1 MGCQRV
7 LNVMQKSAASIV
19 FSLLFLLL
27 AGALYWDAYWEL
39 IWSALVIMGLA
50 YRCAKKQALDQM
62 LLAVA
67 CIAPLSIKL
76 SLPFAEVYL
85 PIEFIASATALSV
98 LFSVVAQGNVRWFMK
113 YPLPLFWLIS
123 FLPSIYCS
131 DLLNTS
137 LKFTALNGVF
147 VIAFYYG
154 VVLVAE
160 RGKSVPYLTFIAAL
174 VPVTV
179 VGIYHF
185 AQYGFN
191 PTTISGIFKPFFY
204 SHTMY
209 GAVMAFIAAIAL
221 GNLRQKSIWKWI
233 LLGSI
238 ILTLFSGSRAAL
250 WSLVFMFVLYVLVQ
264 FPAVY
269 RFALPVLAMGA
280 FFFLGGVSKM
290 EEAFTYNNH
299 ESHDPQASLVEKSMS
314 VTNVQTDASNI
325 ERINRW
331 VSALRMFEERPYCGF
346 GPGTYQF
353 AYIPFQEKRLENR
366 LTVTNP
372 NAPPPGSGGTAHS
385 ELLLQLS
392 ENGILTPLIFLLMWL
407 RWWYFGF
414 FSIAKRSPLLP
425 LFLGLSTYFFHMQ
438 FNNFLNQPVF
448 AFLFWATAAYFDYQ
462 LSSKDDEL
470 LR

>member
-1 MGCQRV
+1 V
-7 LNVMQKSAASIV
+7 KLKSTTPFV

-27 AGALYWDAYWEL
+27 VCTLYWDAHWEL
-39 IWSALVIMGLA
+39 IWSVLAIISLA
-50 YRCAKKQALDQM
+50 YGVAKKQAIDQL

-98 LFSVVAQGNVRWFMK
+98 LFSVVPLGNVRWFMK

-123 FLPSIYCS
+123 FLPGIYCS
-131 DLLNTS
+131 DILNTS

-147 VIAFYYG
+147 IFAFYYG
-154 VVLVAE
+154 TVMIAE
-160 RGKSVPYLTFIAAL
+160 RGKAVPYVPFSAAL

-179 VGIYHF
+179 VGVYHF
-185 AQYGFN
+185 VQYGFN
-191 PTTISGIFKPFFY
+191 PITISGIFKPFFY

-221 GNLRQKSIWKWI
+221 GNLRQQSLWKWI
-233 LLGSI
+233 LVVSI

-264 FPAVY
+264 FPPIY
-269 RFALPVLAMGA
+269 RIALPLIAVGT
-280 FFFLGGVSKM
+280 FFILGGASKL
-290 EEAFTYNNH
+290 EEAFAYNNY

-325 ERINRW
+325 ERLNRW
-331 VSALRMFEERPYCGF
+331 VAALRMFEERPVCGF

-353 AYIPFQEKRLENR
+353 TYIPYQEKRLENR

-425 LFLGLSTYFFHMQ
+425 LFLGLSTYFLHMQ

-462 LSSKDDEL
+462 LSGKDNEL

>member
-1 MGCQRV
+1 MIP
-7 LNVMQKSAASIV
+7 KSTTPFV

-27 AGALYWDAYWEL
+27 ACTLYWDAHWEL
-39 IWSALVIMGLA
+39 IWSVLAVIGLA
-50 YRCAKKQALDQM
+50 YGVAKKQAIDQL

-98 LFSVVAQGNVRWFMK
+98 LFSVVPLGNVRWFMK

-123 FLPSIYCS
+123 FLPGIYCS

-154 VVLVAE
+154 VVMVVE
-160 RGKSVPYLTFIAAL
+160 RGKSVPYFTFIAAL
-174 VPVTV
+174 VPVTL

-221 GNLRQKSIWKWI
+221 GNLRQKSHWKWI

-264 FPAVY
+264 FPPVY

-280 FFFLGGVSKM
+280 FLFLGGVSKM
-290 EEAFTYNNH
+290 EEAFTYNNY

-325 ERINRW
+325 ERLNRW
-331 VSALRMFEERPYCGF
+331 VSVLRMFEERPYCGF

-353 AYIPFQEKRLENR
+353 TYIPFQEKRLKNR
-366 LTVTNP
+366 LTVINP

-392 ENGILTPLIFLLMWL
+392 ENGILTPLVFLLMWM

-438 FNNFLNQPVF
+438 FNNFLKQPVF
-448 AFLFWATAAYFDYQ
+448 AFLFWATAAYFDFQ

>member
-1 MGCQRV
+1 MGCQHI
-7 LNVMQKSAASIV
+7 LNVMQKSTASI
-19 FSLLFLLL
+19 FYSLLFLLL
-27 AGALYWDAYWEL
+27 ACTLYWDAHWEL
-39 IWSALVIMGLA
+39 IWSVLAITGLA
-50 YRCAKKQALDQM
+50 YGVAKKQALHQ
-62 LLAVA
+62 LLWAVA
-67 CIAPLSIKL
+67 CATPLSIKL

-98 LFSVVAQGNVRWFMK
+98 LFSVVPLGNVRWFMK

-123 FLPSIYCS
+123 FLPGIFCS

-147 VIAFYYG
+147 VFAFYYG
-154 VVLVAE
+154 IVLVSE
-160 RGKSVPYLTFIAAL
+160 RGKVLPYFPFIAAL
-174 VPVTV
+174 VPATG
-179 VGIYHF
+179 VGVYHF
-185 AQYGFN
+185 AQYDFN
-191 PTTISGIFKPFFY
+191 PITISGIFQPFFY

-209 GAVMAFIAAIAL
+209 GAVMAFIAGIAL
-221 GNLRQKSIWKWI
+221 GNLRQRSLWKWI

-238 ILTLFSGSRAAL
+238 VLTLFSGSRAAL
-250 WSLVFMFVLYVLVQ
+250 WSVVFMFILYILVQ
-264 FPAVY
+264 FPPVY
-269 RFALPVLAMGA
+269 RFALPVLALGA
-280 FFFLGGVSKM
+280 FFFSGGASKV
-290 EEAFTYNNH
+290 EEAFAYNNY

-325 ERINRW
+325 ERLNRW
-331 VSALRMFEERPYCGF
+331 VSALRMFEERPYYGF

-372 NAPPPGSGGTAHS
+372 DTPPPGSGGTAHS

-448 AFLFWATAAYFDYQ
+448 AFLFWATAAYFDFQ

>member
-1 MGCQRV
+1 MGYKHI
-7 LNVMQKSAASIV
+7 LNVMQKSTASIV
-19 FSLLFLLL
+19 FSLLLLLL
-27 AGALYWDAYWEL
+27 AGTLYLDAYWEL
-39 IWSALVIMGLA
+39 IWSVLAIISLA
-50 YRCAKKQALDQM
+50 YGVAKKQALHQ
-62 LLAVA
+62 LFWAVA

-76 SLPFAEVYL
+76 SLPFAEVYF

-98 LFSVVAQGNVRWFMK
+98 LFSVVPQGNVRWFMK

-123 FLPSIYCS
+123 FLPGIYCS

-147 VIAFYYG
+147 VFAFYYG
-154 VVLVAE
+154 ILLLAE
-160 RGKSVPYLTFIAAL
+160 RGKALPYFLFVGAL
-174 VPVTV
+174 VPVTA
-179 VGIYHF
+179 VGVYNF
-185 AQYGFN
+185 AQFGFN
-191 PTTISGIFKPFFY
+191 PITISGIFKPFFY

-209 GAVMAFIAAIAL
+209 GAVMAFIAGIAL
-221 GNLRQKSIWKWI
+221 GNLRQRSLWKWI
-233 LLGSI
+233 LLSSLV
-238 ILTLFSGSRAAL
+238 LTLFSGSRAAL
-250 WSLVFMFVLYVLVQ
+250 WSVVFMFILYILVRLPPIFRFAFPVLVIGG
-264 FPAVY
+264 Y
-269 RFALPVLAMGA
+269 L
-280 FFFLGGVSKM
+280 FLGGAAKV
-290 EEAFTYNNH
+290 EEAFAYNNY

-325 ERINRW
+325 ERLNRW
-331 VSALRMFEERPYCGF
+331 VSALRMFEEQPYCGF

-353 AYIPFQEKRLENR
+353 TYIPFQEKRLENR
-366 LTVTNP
+366 LTVRNP
-372 NAPPPGSGGTAHS
+372 DTPPPGSGGTAHS

-392 ENGILTPLIFLLMWL
+392 ENGILTPLIFLLMWI

-414 FSIAKRSPLLP
+414 LTIAKRSPLLP

-448 AFLFWATAAYFDYQ
+448 AFLFWATAAYFDFQ

>member
-1 MGCQRV
+1 M
-7 LNVMQKSAASIV
+7 
-19 FSLLFLLL
+19 LL
-27 AGALYWDAYWEL
+27 AGALYWDAHWEL
-39 IWSALVIMGLA
+39 IWSALAIIGLA
-50 YRCAKKQALDQM
+50 YGIAKKHALPQM

-67 CIAPLSIKL
+67 CLAPLSVKL

-98 LFSVVAQGNVRWFMK
+98 FFSLVPKGNVRWYMK
-113 YPLPLFWLIS
+113 YPLPLLWLIS

-131 DLLNTS
+131 DLLSTS

-147 VIAFYYG
+147 VLAFYYG
-154 VVLVAE
+154 IVMIAQ
-160 RGKSVPYLTFIAAL
+160 RGKAVPYFPFIVAL
-174 VPVTV
+174 VPVTA
-179 VGIYHF
+179 VGIFQF

-191 PTTISGIFKPFFY
+191 PITISGIFKPFFY

-221 GNLRQKSIWKWI
+221 GNFCQKSLWKWI
-233 LLGSI
+233 LLSSI

-250 WSLVFMFVLYVLVQ
+250 WSLVFMLTLYVLVQ
-264 FPAVY
+264 FPPIY
-269 RFALPVLAMGA
+269 RFVLPLLAIGV
-280 FFFLGGVSKM
+280 FFLFDGATKV
-290 EEAFTYNNH
+290 EEAFAYNNY

-325 ERINRW
+325 ERLNRW

-353 AYIPFQEKRLENR
+353 TYIPFQEKRLENR

-372 NAPPPGSGGTAHS
+372 DSPPPGSGGTAHS

-392 ENGILTPLIFLLMWL
+392 ENGILTPLIFLLMWM

-414 FSIAKRSPLLP
+414 FSIVKRSPLLP

-462 LSSKDDEL
+462 LSSKEDEL

>member
-1 MGCQRV
+1 
-7 LNVMQKSAASIV
+7 MQKSTASIV
-19 FSLLFLLL
+19 FSLLLLLL
-27 AGALYWDAYWEL
+27 AGTLYLDAYWEL
-39 IWSALVIMGLA
+39 IWSVSAITGLA
-50 YRCAKKQALDQM
+50 YGVAKKQALHQ
-62 LLAVA
+62 LLWAVA
-67 CIAPLSIKL
+67 CATPLSIKL

-98 LFSVVAQGNVRWFMK
+98 LFSVVPLGNVRWFMK

-123 FLPSIYCS
+123 FLPGIYYS

-147 VIAFYYG
+147 VFAFYYG
-154 VVLVAE
+154 IVLVSE
-160 RGKSVPYLTFIAAL
+160 RGKVLPYFPFIAAL
-174 VPVTV
+174 VPATG
-179 VGIYHF
+179 VGVYHF
-185 AQYGFN
+185 AQYDFN
-191 PTTISGIFKPFFY
+191 PITISGIFQPFFY

-209 GAVMAFIAAIAL
+209 GAVMAFIAGIAL
-221 GNLRQKSIWKWI
+221 GNLRQRSLWKWI

-238 ILTLFSGSRAAL
+238 VLTLFSGSRAAL
-250 WSLVFMFVLYVLVQ
+250 WSVVFMFILYILVQLPPIFRFAFPVLVIGG
-264 FPAVY
+264 Y
-269 RFALPVLAMGA
+269 L
-280 FFFLGGVSKM
+280 FLGGVAKV
-290 EEAFTYNNH
+290 EEAFAYNNY

-325 ERINRW
+325 ERLNRW
-331 VSALRMFEERPYCGF
+331 VSALRMFEERPYYGF

-372 NAPPPGSGGTAHS
+372 DTPPPGSGGTAHS

-392 ENGILTPLIFLLMWL
+392 ENGILTPLIFLLMWM

-425 LFLGLSTYFFHMQ
+425 LFLGLSTYFF
-438 FNNFLNQPVF
+438 
-448 AFLFWATAAYFDYQ
+448 
-462 LSSKDDEL
+462 
-470 LR
+470 

>member
-1 MGCQRV
+1 MP
-7 LNVMQKSAASIV
+7 KSKTSIV

-27 AGALYWDAYWEL
+27 AGTLYWDVHWEL
-39 IWSALVIMGLA
+39 IWSAIAIIGLA
-50 YRCAKKQALDQM
+50 YGVAKKQALPQL

-67 CIAPLSIKL
+67 CLAPLSIKL
-76 SLPFAEVYL
+76 SLPFAEAYL
-85 PIEFIASATALSV
+85 PIEFMASAAALSV
-98 LFSVVAQGNVRWFMK
+98 FFSVVPIGNLRWYMK
-113 YPLPLFWLIS
+113 FPLPLFWLIS
-123 FLPSIYCS
+123 FLPGIYSS
-131 DLLNTS
+131 DLLSTS

-147 VIAFYYG
+147 VLAFYYG
-154 VVLVAE
+154 IVLVAQ
-160 RGKSVPYLTFIAAL
+160 RGKAVPYVPFIVAL
-174 VPVTV
+174 VPVTA
-179 VGIYHF
+179 VGVYHF

-191 PTTISGIFKPFFY
+191 PITISGIFKPFFY

-221 GNLRQKSIWKWI
+221 GNFRQKSLWKWI
-233 LLGSI
+233 LLASI

-250 WSLVFMFVLYVLVQ
+250 WSLVFMLTLYVLVQ
-264 FPAVY
+264 FPPIY
-269 RFALPVLAMGA
+269 RFVLPLLALGA
-280 FFFLGGVSKM
+280 FFFFDGAIKV
-290 EEAFTYNNH
+290 EEAFAYNNY

-325 ERINRW
+325 ERLNRW

-353 AYIPFQEKRLENR
+353 TYIPFQEKRLENR

-392 ENGILTPLIFLLMWL
+392 ENGILTPLIFLLMWM

-414 FSIAKRSPLLP
+414 FSIVKRSPLLP

-462 LSSKDDEL
+462 LSSKEDEL

>member
-1 MGCQRV
+1 MGCQHI
-7 LNVMQKSAASIV
+7 LNVMQKSTASIF

-27 AGALYWDAYWEL
+27 ACTLYWDAHWEL
-39 IWSALVIMGLA
+39 IWSVLAITGLA
-50 YRCAKKQALDQM
+50 YGVAKKQALHH
-62 LLAVA
+62 LLWAVA
-67 CIAPLSIKL
+67 CVTPLSIKL

-85 PIEFIASATALSV
+85 PVEFIASATALSV
-98 LFSVVAQGNVRWFMK
+98 LFSVVPLGNVRWFMK

-123 FLPSIYCS
+123 FLPGIFCS

-147 VIAFYYG
+147 VFAFYYG
-154 VVLVAE
+154 IVLVSE
-160 RGKSVPYLTFIAAL
+160 RGKVLSYFPFIAAL
-174 VPVTV
+174 VPVTG
-179 VGIYHF
+179 VGVYHF
-185 AQYGFN
+185 AQYDFN
-191 PTTISGIFKPFFY
+191 PITISGIFQPFFY

-209 GAVMAFIAAIAL
+209 GAVMAFIAGIAL
-221 GNLRQKSIWKWI
+221 GNIRQRSLWKWI

-238 ILTLFSGSRAAL
+238 VLTLFSGSRAAL
-250 WSLVFMFVLYVLVQ
+250 WSVVFMFILYILVQ
-264 FPAVY
+264 FPPVY
-269 RFALPVLAMGA
+269 RFALPALALGA
-280 FFFLGGVSKM
+280 FFFSGGALKV
-290 EEAFTYNNH
+290 EEAFAYNNY

-325 ERINRW
+325 ERLNRW
-331 VSALRMFEERPYCGF
+331 VSALRMFEERPYYGF

-372 NAPPPGSGGTAHS
+372 NTPPPGSGGTAHS

-392 ENGILTPLIFLLMWL
+392 ENGMLTPLIFLLMWM

-448 AFLFWATAAYFDYQ
+448 AFLFWATAAYFDFQ
-462 LSSKDDEL
+462 LSSKEDEL

>member
-1 MGCQRV
+1 MGSQHI
-7 LNVMQKSAASIV
+7 LNVMQKSTASI
-19 FSLLFLLL
+19 FYSLLFLLL
-27 AGALYWDAYWEL
+27 ACTLYWDAHWEL
-39 IWSALVIMGLA
+39 IWSVLAITGLA
-50 YRCAKKQALDQM
+50 YGVAKKQALHQ
-62 LLAVA
+62 LLWAVA
-67 CIAPLSIKL
+67 CATPLSIKL

-98 LFSVVAQGNVRWFMK
+98 LFSVVPLGNVRWFMK

-123 FLPSIYCS
+123 FLPGIFCS

-147 VIAFYYG
+147 VFAFYYG
-154 VVLVAE
+154 IVMVSE
-160 RGKSVPYLTFIAAL
+160 RGKVLPYFPFIAAL
-174 VPVTV
+174 VPATG
-179 VGIYHF
+179 VGVYHF
-185 AQYGFN
+185 AQYDFN
-191 PTTISGIFKPFFY
+191 PITISGIFQPFFY

-221 GNLRQKSIWKWI
+221 GNLRQRSLWKWI
-233 LLGSI
+233 LLSSLV
-238 ILTLFSGSRAAL
+238 LTLFSGSRAAL
-250 WSLVFMFVLYVLVQ
+250 WSVVFMFILYILVQ
-264 FPAVY
+264 FPPVY
-269 RFALPVLAMGA
+269 RFALPVLALGA
-280 FFFLGGVSKM
+280 FFFSGGASKV
-290 EEAFTYNNH
+290 EEAFAYNNY

-325 ERINRW
+325 ERLNRW
-331 VSALRMFEERPYCGF
+331 VSALRMFEERPYYGF

-372 NAPPPGSGGTAHS
+372 DTPPPGSGGTAHS

-448 AFLFWATAAYFDYQ
+448 AFLFWATAAYFDFQ

>member
-1 MGCQRV
+1 MGYQHI

-27 AGALYWDAYWEL
+27 AGTLYWDSYWEL
-39 IWSALVIMGLA
+39 IWSALAIIGLA
-50 YRCAKKQALDQM
+50 YGVAKKQALDQM

-67 CIAPLSIKL
+67 CLAPLSIKL
-76 SLPFAEVYL
+76 SLPFTEVYL
-85 PIEFIASATALSV
+85 PIEFVASATAFSV
-98 LFSVVAQGNVRWFMK
+98 LFLVLPQGNVRWFAR

-123 FLPSIYCS
+123 FLPGIYFS

-160 RGKSVPYLTFIAAL
+160 RGKSVPYFPFIAAL

-179 VGIYHF
+179 MGIYHF
-185 AQYGFN
+185 AQYHFN
-191 PTTISGIFKPFFY
+191 LITISGIFKPFFY

-221 GNLRQKSIWKWI
+221 GNLRQKMLWKWI
-233 LLGSI
+233 LLASI

-250 WSLVFMFVLYVLVQ
+250 WSLVFMFVLYVLVR
-264 FPAVY
+264 FPPVY
-269 RFALPVLAMGA
+269 RFVLPVLAMGA
-280 FFFLGGVSKM
+280 IFFLGGASKV
-290 EEAFTYNNH
+290 EEAFAYNDY

-325 ERINRW
+325 ERLNRW
-331 VSALRMFEERPYCGF
+331 VSALRMFEERPYFGF

-353 AYIPFQEKRLENR
+353 TYIPFQEKRLENR

-392 ENGILTPLIFLLMWL
+392 ENGFLTPLIFLLMWM
-407 RWWYFGF
+407 RWWYYGF
-414 FSIAKRSPLLP
+414 FRIARRSPLLP

>member
-1 MGCQRV
+1 MGCQHI
-7 LNVMQKSAASIV
+7 LNVMQKSTASI
-19 FSLLFLLL
+19 FYSLLFLLL
-27 AGALYWDAYWEL
+27 ACTLYWDAHWEL
-39 IWSALVIMGLA
+39 IWSVLAITGLA
-50 YRCAKKQALDQM
+50 YGVAKKQALHQ
-62 LLAVA
+62 LLWAVA
-67 CIAPLSIKL
+67 CATPLSIKL

-98 LFSVVAQGNVRWFMK
+98 LFSVVPLGNVRWFMK

-123 FLPSIYCS
+123 FLPGIFCS

-147 VIAFYYG
+147 VFAFYYG
-154 VVLVAE
+154 IVLVSE
-160 RGKSVPYLTFIAAL
+160 RGKVLPYFPFIAAL
-174 VPVTV
+174 VPATG
-179 VGIYHF
+179 VGVYHF
-185 AQYGFN
+185 AQYDFN
-191 PTTISGIFKPFFY
+191 PITISGIFQPFFY

-209 GAVMAFIAAIAL
+209 GAVMAFIAGIAL
-221 GNLRQKSIWKWI
+221 GNLRQRSLWKWI

-238 ILTLFSGSRAAL
+238 VLTLFSGSRAAL
-250 WSLVFMFVLYVLVQ
+250 WSVVFMFILYILVQ
-264 FPAVY
+264 FPPVY
-269 RFALPVLAMGA
+269 RFALPVLALGA
-280 FFFLGGVSKM
+280 FFFSGGASKV
-290 EEAFTYNNH
+290 EEAFAYNNY

-325 ERINRW
+325 ERLNRW
-331 VSALRMFEERPYCGF
+331 VSALRMFEERPYYGF

-372 NAPPPGSGGTAHS
+372 DTPPPGSGGTAHS

-392 ENGILTPLIFLLMWL
+392 ENGILTPLIFLLMWM

-448 AFLFWATAAYFDYQ
+448 AFLFWATAAYFDFQ

>member
-1 MGCQRV
+1 MDGQHI
-7 LNVMQKSAASIV
+7 LNVMQKSTASMV
-19 FSLLFLLL
+19 FSALFLLL
-27 AGALYWDAYWEL
+27 AGTLYWDVYWEL
-39 IWSALVIMGLA
+39 IWSALAISGLA
-50 YRCAKKQALDQM
+50 YGVAKKQALDRM
-62 LLAVA
+62 LLALA
-67 CIAPLSIKL
+67 CLAPLSIKL

-85 PIEFIASATALSV
+85 PIEFVASAAALSV
-98 LFSVVAQGNVRWFMK
+98 LFLVVPQGNVRWFLN

-123 FLPSIYCS
+123 FLPGIYFS

-154 VVLVAE
+154 AVLVAE
-160 RGKSVPYLTFIAAL
+160 RGKSVPYLPFIAAL
-174 VPVTV
+174 LPVTV
-179 VGIYHF
+179 MGVYHF

-191 PTTISGIFKPFFY
+191 PITISGIFKPFFY

-221 GNLRQKSIWKWI
+221 GNLRQKRLWKWI
-233 LLGSI
+233 LLASI

-269 RFALPVLAMGA
+269 RVVLPVLAMGA
-280 FFFLGGVSKM
+280 IFVFGGALKVQD
-290 EEAFTYNNH
+290 AFAYNNY

-325 ERINRW
+325 ERLNRW
-331 VSALRMFEERPYCGF
+331 VSALRMFEERPYFGF

-353 AYIPFQEKRLENR
+353 TYIPFQEKRLENR

-392 ENGILTPLIFLLMWL
+392 ENGILTPLIFLFMWM

-448 AFLFWATAAYFDYQ
+448 AFLFWATAAYFDFQ

>member
-1 MGCQRV
+1 MGCQHI
-7 LNVMQKSAASIV
+7 LNVMQKSTASI
-19 FSLLFLLL
+19 FYSLLFLLL
-27 AGALYWDAYWEL
+27 ACTLYWDAHWEL
-39 IWSALVIMGLA
+39 IWSVLAITGLA
-50 YRCAKKQALDQM
+50 YGVAKKQALHQ
-62 LLAVA
+62 LLWAVA
-67 CIAPLSIKL
+67 CATPLSIKL

-98 LFSVVAQGNVRWFMK
+98 LFSVVPLGNVRWFMK

-123 FLPSIYCS
+123 FLPGIFCS

-147 VIAFYYG
+147 VFAFYYG
-154 VVLVAE
+154 IVLVSE
-160 RGKSVPYLTFIAAL
+160 RGKVLPYFPFIAAL
-174 VPVTV
+174 VPATG
-179 VGIYHF
+179 VGVYHF
-185 AQYGFN
+185 AQYDFN
-191 PTTISGIFKPFFY
+191 PITISGIFQPFFY

-209 GAVMAFIAAIAL
+209 GAVMAFIAGIAL
-221 GNLRQKSIWKWI
+221 GNLRQRSLWKWI

-238 ILTLFSGSRAAL
+238 VLTLFSGSRAAL
-250 WSLVFMFVLYVLVQ
+250 WSVVFMFILYILVQ
-264 FPAVY
+264 FPPVY
-269 RFALPVLAMGA
+269 RFALPVLALGA
-280 FFFLGGVSKM
+280 FFFSGGASKV
-290 EEAFTYNNH
+290 EEAFAYNNY

-325 ERINRW
+325 ERLNRW
-331 VSALRMFEERPYCGF
+331 VSALRMFEERPYYGF

-353 AYIPFQEKRLENR
+353 AYIPFQEKRFENR

-372 NAPPPGSGGTAHS
+372 DTPPPGSGGTAHS

-392 ENGILTPLIFLLMWL
+392 ENGILTPLIFLLMWM

-448 AFLFWATAAYFDYQ
+448 AFLFWATAAYFDFQ

>member
-1 MGCQRV
+1 MGCQHI
-7 LNVMQKSAASIV
+7 LNVMQKSTASI
-19 FSLLFLLL
+19 FYSLLFLLL
-27 AGALYWDAYWEL
+27 ACTLYWDAHWEL
-39 IWSALVIMGLA
+39 IWSVLAITGLA
-50 YRCAKKQALDQM
+50 YGVAKKQALHQ
-62 LLAVA
+62 LLWAVA
-67 CIAPLSIKL
+67 CATPLSIKL

-98 LFSVVAQGNVRWFMK
+98 LFSVVPLGNVRWFMK

-123 FLPSIYCS
+123 FLPGIFCS

-147 VIAFYYG
+147 VFAFYYG
-154 VVLVAE
+154 IVMVSE
-160 RGKSVPYLTFIAAL
+160 RGKVLPYFPFIAAL
-174 VPVTV
+174 VPATG
-179 VGIYHF
+179 VGVYHF
-185 AQYGFN
+185 AQYDFN
-191 PTTISGIFKPFFY
+191 PITISGIFQPFFY

-209 GAVMAFIAAIAL
+209 GAVMAFIAGIAL
-221 GNLRQKSIWKWI
+221 GNLRQRSLWKWI

-238 ILTLFSGSRAAL
+238 VLTLFSGSRAAL
-250 WSLVFMFVLYVLVQ
+250 WSVVFMFILYILVQ
-264 FPAVY
+264 FPPVY
-269 RFALPVLAMGA
+269 RFALPVLALGA
-280 FFFLGGVSKM
+280 FFFSGGASKV
-290 EEAFTYNNH
+290 EEAFAYNNY

-325 ERINRW
+325 ERLNRW
-331 VSALRMFEERPYCGF
+331 VSALRMFEERPYYGF

-372 NAPPPGSGGTAHS
+372 DTPPPGSGGTAHS

-448 AFLFWATAAYFDYQ
+448 AFLFWATAAYFDFQ

>member
-1 MGCQRV
+1 
-7 LNVMQKSAASIV
+7 
-19 FSLLFLLL
+19 
-27 AGALYWDAYWEL
+27 
-39 IWSALVIMGLA
+39 
-50 YRCAKKQALDQM
+50 M
-62 LLAVA
+62 LLAIA
-67 CIAPLSIKL
+67 CLAPLSIKL

-85 PIEFIASATALSV
+85 PIEFVASAAALSV
-98 LFSVVAQGNVRWFMK
+98 LFLVVPKGNVRWFLN
-113 YPLPLFWLIS
+113 YPLPLLWLIS
-123 FLPSIYCS
+123 FLPGIYFS

-154 VVLVAE
+154 AVLVAE
-160 RGKSVPYLTFIAAL
+160 RGKSVPYLPFIAAL
-174 VPVTV
+174 LPVTV
-179 VGIYHF
+179 MGVYHF

-191 PTTISGIFKPFFY
+191 PITISGIFKPFFY
-204 SHTMY
+204 SHTMF
-209 GAVMAFIAAIAL
+209 GAVLAFVAAIAL
-221 GNLRQKSIWKWI
+221 GKARAERFWWWVVFLAVS
-233 LLGSI
+233 GV
-238 ILTLFSGSRAAL
+238 LFSTSRAAL
-250 WSLVFMFVLYVLVQ
+250 WSLVFMLGIYVLLQ
-264 FPAVY
+264 
-269 RFALPVLAMGA
+269 LPVVLRLLGPLAIVVA
-280 FFFLGGVSKM
+280 FVGLGGM
-290 EEAFTYNNH
+290 EKLDEAFAYNDY

-314 VTNVQTDASNI
+314 VTNVQSDASNI
-325 ERINRW
+325 ERLNRW
-331 VSALRMFEERPYCGF
+331 VSALRMFEERPYFGF

-353 AYIPFQEKRLENR
+353 TYIPFQEKRLENR

-392 ENGILTPLIFLLMWL
+392 ENGILTPLIFLFMWM

-414 FSIAKRSPLLP
+414 FSIARESSLLP

-448 AFLFWATAAYFDYQ
+448 AFLFWATAAYFDFQ